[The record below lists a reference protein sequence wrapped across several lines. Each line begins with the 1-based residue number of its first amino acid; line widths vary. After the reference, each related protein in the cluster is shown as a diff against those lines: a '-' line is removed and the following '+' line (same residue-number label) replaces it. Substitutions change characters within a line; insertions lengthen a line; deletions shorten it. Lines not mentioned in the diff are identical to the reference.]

1 MLKEALLRMSQPG
14 YASKRNLLATVAA
27 ATALTIAAAQ
37 PAHAVPAYGYAELGF
52 TNFTL
57 SGIVGP
63 TGGLET
69 GVSGLTDSVLLTN
82 GANYPGST
90 PGGGSASGD
99 LVSGADVAQATSGP
113 GGFPGEN
120 VFTQQLTSSSGTRGD
135 GLITGAIATG
145 ATSTL
150 VSEGRLTTGPGSA
163 GSNAGSST
171 TITATFDVTSSLT
184 IGLSFNAFVNLLATV
199 GNLGDNA
206 TALTTAS
213 FSIQNLTTGQFV
225 SICDLTTPSPH
236 TCTTA
241 GTSQPLAE
249 VAPSALNESIGT
261 TTPGSPASFT
271 SPSTFYNYSAALVPD
286 EYRVEL
292 GDTTQDILSTA
303 RPTIPEPI
311 SSALLG
317 TGLIAL
323 GLIRRRRKI

>member
-1 MLKEALLRMSQPG
+1 MFKDALHRISRAG
-14 YASKRNLLATVAA
+14 YASKRTLLATATAA
-27 ATALTIAAAQ
+27 AAFTFAAQ
-37 PAHAVPAYGYAELGF
+37 SAHAVPAYGYSELGF

-57 SGIVGP
+57 TGIVDA
-63 TGGLET
+63 TGNLET
-69 GVSGLTDSVLLTN
+69 GVSQLTDSVLLTN
-82 GANYPGST
+82 GANYPGSP
-90 PGGGSASGD
+90 PGGGSAVGD
-99 LVSGADVAQATSGP
+99 LVTGADVTQATSGP
-113 GGFPGEN
+113 GAFPGEN
-120 VFTQQLTSSSGTRGD
+120 VFTQQLTASSGTRGD
-135 GLITGAIATG
+135 GLITGAIAGG

-171 TITATFDVTSSLT
+171 TITATFDATSSLA
-184 IGLSFNAFVNLLATV
+184 IGLSFNAFVNLLASV

-213 FSIQNLTTGQFV
+213 FSIEDLTTGQFV
-225 SICDLTTPSPH
+225 SICDLTTPTPH

-241 GTSQPLAE
+241 GSSQSAAE
-249 VAPSALNESIGT
+249 VAPAALNESIGT

-271 SPSTFYNYSAALVPD
+271 SPSTFYNYSATLIPG

-292 GDTTQDILSTA
+292 GDTTQDILATA
-303 RPTIPEPI
+303 KPAIPEPI